1 MALAKATTNK
11 KHCTDLHA
19 LDPAFLAP
27 NRQTNFYKPRLWINR
42 FLSRL
47 TLYNPLCLLTAGH
60 FYPRVPFII
69 RKLHGLMLG
78 SSGIL
83 KHNANA

>member
-11 KHCTDLHA
+11 KHCTDLQA
-19 LDPAFLAP
+19 FDPVYSAP
-27 NRQTNFYKPRLWINR
+27 NRQTNFYKPRLSMQR

-47 TLYNPLCLLTAGH
+47 TLYNPLSLLIAGR
-60 FYPRVPFII
+60 FYPRVPFIT
-69 RKLHGLMLG
+69 RKLQALMLD

-83 KHNANA
+83 RHNTNT